1 MRFTDF
7 PCKAWVTFSNSMLD
21 NTTMKTMPL
30 DKIFV
35 SHSSTSQH
43 ALALIIGT
51 TQHHAAHMACL
62 DGLGSL
68 PALSS
73 FSLAALRKV
82 KGDAL
87 SMLQEVV
94 PTSTDSP
101 SLENLTHNTDT
112 YAQLG
117 VFSIPR
123 GPKDAVRHTYNIQAP
138 TTQDNIIRLLRASQ
152 LTKPILL
159 EGSPGVGKTSLV
171 TTLANICGYH
181 LYRIN
186 FSDQTDLADLF
197 GADLPVDGGRPGE
210 FAWKEAEFLKAM
222 QEGHWVLLDEMN
234 LAPQSVLEG
243 LNAVLDHRGTVYV
256 PELGRSFLRHPSFRI
271 FAAQNP
277 IQQGGGRKGLP
288 KSYVNRFTKVFVDP
302 LTATDLLLISTH
314 MFPNYPE
321 HWLKGLITYNSLL
334 ETETS
339 LKRSFGRDGSPWEF
353 NLRDISRWG
362 ALLCGND
369 APLHPVEHLRTVYLA
384 RFRTDSDR
392 ESARTLF
399 DSVFNLSS
407 EFLSSA
413 PYPSIS
419 SSNVQIGH
427 FFEGRKQSFRS
438 PFRPGVVLEAHLP
451 WMEAMGLA
459 LQKGWLVIVSG
470 APNSGKTSL
479 VRVVAELTGNALDEL
494 SVNHATDTSDILGS
508 YEQVDSN
515 FRALSLVRRI
525 LQLVETISRTSD
537 GCKSHNLSNLGQ
549 LRTAIASPPSIEALP
564 DLLRASLNILEGL
577 LIPHDFCIQ
586 ERLDLLQELRAELAA
601 SRTVGQFEWI
611 DGPLVKALKE
621 GHWLL
626 LDNANL
632 CSPSVLDR
640 LNSLCEPSGVLTL
653 NERGLVDGVTPVIIP
668 HPNFRLV
675 MCIDP
680 SLGELS
686 RAMRNRGTE
695 VSLSPRRNHEDRC
708 RLQGFHFLPPP
719 RTVVA
724 GFVSL
729 VDFELAR
736 RCLQSLPLAELRASW
751 PPATVL
757 SGDSSSSAVIDCV
770 APIIPRDGST
780 LAPPPLAALN
790 VFVRSIIPAYT
801 SHLSRFISGLY
812 PSDQPGAFRQMHLV
826 LDLARGDPI
835 WLQLGLTRQRIL
847 PASVFSPS
855 QVSISALRR
864 TP

>member
-1 MRFTDF
+1 
-7 PCKAWVTFSNSMLD
+7 
-21 NTTMKTMPL
+21 
-30 DKIFV
+30 
-35 SHSSTSQH
+35 
-43 ALALIIGT
+43 
-51 TQHHAAHMACL
+51 MACL

-73 FSLAALRKV
+73 FSSAALRKV
-82 KGDAL
+82 TDDAL
-87 SMLQEVV
+87 SMLQEMV
-94 PTSTDSP
+94 PISSDGP
-101 SLENLTHNTDT
+101 SVHNPTQNIDA

-117 VFSIPR
+117 VFDIPR
-123 GPKDAVRHTYNIQAP
+123 GPKGPVRHAYNVQAP
-138 TTQDNIIRLLRASQ
+138 TTRDNIMRLLRASQ

-171 TTLANICGYH
+171 TTLANICGYQ

-186 FSDQTDLADLF
+186 FSDQTDLTDLF
-197 GADLPVDGGRPGE
+197 GADLPVDGGYPGD
-210 FAWKEAEFLKAM
+210 FAWREAEFLKAM

-288 KSYVNRFTKVFVDP
+288 KSYINRFTKVFVDP
-302 LTATDLLLISTH
+302 LTATDLLLISKH

-321 HWLKGLITYNSLL
+321 DWLNHMITYNTLL

-353 NLRDISRWG
+353 NLRDIFRWG
-362 ALLCGND
+362 ALLCGTD
-369 APLHPVEHLRTVYLA
+369 SPLHPVEHLRTVYLA
-384 RFRTDSDR
+384 RFRSDSDR

-407 EFLSSA
+407 KFLSSA
-413 PYPSIS
+413 PHPFIS
-419 SSNVQIGH
+419 SSSVQIGH
-427 FFEGRKQSFRS
+427 FVEGRKQSFRS
-438 PFRPGVVLEAHLP
+438 LLRPGVVLQAHLP
-451 WMEAMGLA
+451 WIEAMGLA

-470 APNSGKTSL
+470 PPDAGKTSL
-479 VRVVAELTGNALDEL
+479 VRVIAELTGNALHEL
-494 SVNHATDTSDILGS
+494 PVNHATDTADILGS

-515 FRALSLVRRI
+515 FRALSLVRRV
-525 LQLVETISRTSD
+525 LQLIETISRTFD

-549 LRTAIASPPSIEALP
+549 LRTAIANPPSIEAIP
-564 DLLRASLNILEGL
+564 DLLRVTLNILEGL
-577 LIPHDFCIQ
+577 LIPGDLYIQ
-586 ERLDLLQELRAELAA
+586 EIPDLLNELRAELAT
-601 SRTVGQFEWI
+601 SRTTGQFEWI

-653 NERGLVDGVTPVIIP
+653 NERGFMDGVTPVITP

-680 SLGELS
+680 HLGELS
-686 RAMRNRGTE
+686 RAMRNRGIE
-695 VSLSPRRNHEDRC
+695 VSLSPRRTHEDRC
-708 RLQGFHFLPPP
+708 RLQEFHFLPPL
-719 RTVVA
+719 RTVDTS
-724 GFVSL
+724 FLSL
-729 VDFELAR
+729 VDFELVQ
-736 RCLQSLPLAELRASW
+736 RCLHHSPPAELRASW

-757 SGDSSSSAVIDCV
+757 SGDSSASAIIDLV
-770 APIIPRDGST
+770 APIIPRDAST
-780 LAPPPLAALN
+780 FGPPPLAALN
-790 VFVRSIIPAYT
+790 VFVRSMIPAYT
-801 SHLSRFISGLY
+801 SHLSRYISGLY
-812 PSDQPGAFRQMHLV
+812 SSNQTELFRQLRLA

-835 WLQLGLTRQRIL
+835 WLQLGLIRQRIW
-847 PASVFSPS
+847 PTSSVFGQRDT
-855 QVSISALRR
+855 QVSIYCVTALRR
-864 TP
+864 TSLVLSRQVLNMGHRLYSPWILSQRWELSGIHSKSPTIIRHET

>member
-1 MRFTDF
+1 
-7 PCKAWVTFSNSMLD
+7 
-21 NTTMKTMPL
+21 
-30 DKIFV
+30 
-35 SHSSTSQH
+35 
-43 ALALIIGT
+43 
-51 TQHHAAHMACL
+51 MACL

-68 PALSS
+68 PALSG
-73 FSLAALRKV
+73 FSSAALRKI
-82 KGDAL
+82 KDDAL
-87 SMLQEVV
+87 SMLQEIV
-94 PTSTDSP
+94 PISSDGP
-101 SLENLTHNTDT
+101 SVYNPTHNTDT
-112 YAQLG
+112 YVQLG
-117 VFSIPR
+117 VFAIPR
-123 GPKDAVRHTYNIQAP
+123 GPKKPVRHAYNIQAP
-138 TTQDNIIRLLRASQ
+138 TTRDNIMRLLRASQ

-186 FSDQTDLADLF
+186 FSDQTDLTDLF
-197 GADLPVDGGRPGE
+197 GADLPVDGGCPGE
-210 FAWKEAEFLKAM
+210 FAWKEAEFLMAM

-243 LNAVLDHRGTVYV
+243 LNAVLDHRGTVYI
-256 PELGRSFLRHPSFRI
+256 PELGRSFSRHPSFRI

-288 KSYVNRFTKVFVDP
+288 KSYVNRFTKVYVDP
-302 LTATDLLLISTH
+302 LTAADLLLISKH

-321 HWLKGLITYNSLL
+321 DWLERMITYNSLL
-334 ETETS
+334 ETETT

-353 NLRDISRWG
+353 NLRDIFRWG
-362 ALLCGND
+362 ALLCETD
-369 APLHPVEHLRTVYLA
+369 APLHPVEHLRSVYLA
-384 RFRTDSDR
+384 RFRIDSDR

-399 DSVFNLSS
+399 DSVFNISS

-413 PYPSIS
+413 PHPFIS
-419 SSNVQIGH
+419 SSSVQVGH
-427 FFEGRKQSFRS
+427 FVEGRKQSFRS
-438 PFRPGVVLEAHLP
+438 LLRPGVVLQAHLP
-451 WMEAMGLA
+451 WIEAMGLA

-470 APNSGKTSL
+470 ASDSGKTSL
-479 VRVVAELTGNALDEL
+479 VRVLAEVTGNTLQEL

-515 FRALSLVRRI
+515 FRALALVRRV
-525 LQLVETISRTSD
+525 LQLVESISRTFD
-537 GCKSHNLSNLGQ
+537 GCRSHNLSNLGQ
-549 LRTAIASPPSIEALP
+549 LRTAITTPPSVESLP
-564 DLLRASLNILEGL
+564 DLLRATLNVLESLL
-577 LIPHDFCIQ
+577 LPEDLCIQ
-586 ERLDLLQELRAELAA
+586 ERLDLQKELRAELAT

-668 HPNFRLV
+668 HPDFRLV

-680 SLGELS
+680 HFGELS

-695 VSLSPRRNHEDRC
+695 VSLSSRRNHEDRC
-708 RLQGFHFLPPP
+708 RLQQFHFLPPP
-719 RTVVA
+719 RTVDA
-724 GFVSL
+724 NFVSL
-729 VDFELAR
+729 VDFELVR
-736 RCLQSLPLAELRASW
+736 RCLRHLPPAEVCASW

-757 SGDSSSSAVIDCV
+757 SGDSSASAVIDR
-770 APIIPRDGST
+770 AASIFPRDAST
-780 LAPPPLAALN
+780 LGPPPLAAVN
-790 VFVRSIIPAYT
+790 VFVRSIVPAYT

-812 PSDQPGAFRQMHLV
+812 SSDRTGPFRNLHLV

-835 WLQLGLTRQRIL
+835 WLQLGAAQQRIW
-847 PASVFSPS
+847 PSSSVFGPT
-855 QVSISALRR
+855 QVSFVSLRFGKLHKYCCR
-864 TP
+864 MY

>member
-1 MRFTDF
+1 
-7 PCKAWVTFSNSMLD
+7 
-21 NTTMKTMPL
+21 
-30 DKIFV
+30 
-35 SHSSTSQH
+35 
-43 ALALIIGT
+43 
-51 TQHHAAHMACL
+51 MACL

-73 FSLAALRKV
+73 FSSAALRKV
-82 KGDAL
+82 KDDAL
-87 SMLQEVV
+87 SMLQEMV
-94 PTSTDSP
+94 PISSDSP
-101 SLENLTHNTDT
+101 SVHNPTHNIDT

-117 VFSIPR
+117 VFAIPR
-123 GPKDAVRHTYNIQAP
+123 GPKEPVRHAYNIQAP
-138 TTQDNIIRLLRASQ
+138 TTRDNIMRLLRASQ

-186 FSDQTDLADLF
+186 FSDQTDLTDLF
-197 GADLPVDGGRPGE
+197 GADLPVDGGCPGE

-243 LNAVLDHRGTVYV
+243 LNAVLDHRGSVYV

-302 LTATDLLLISTH
+302 LTATDLLLISKH

-321 HWLKGLITYNSLL
+321 DWLKRMITYNSLL

-339 LKRSFGRDGSPWEF
+339 LKHSFGRDGSPWEF
-353 NLRDISRWG
+353 NLRDIFRWG
-362 ALLCGND
+362 ALLRGTD

-384 RFRTDSDR
+384 RFRIDSDR

-399 DSVFNLSS
+399 DSVFDLSS
-407 EFLSSA
+407 ELLSSE
-413 PYPSIS
+413 PHPFVS

-427 FFEGRKQSFRS
+427 FVEGRKQSFRS
-438 PFRPGVVLEAHLP
+438 PLRPGVMLQAHLP
-451 WMEAMGLA
+451 WAEAMGLA

-470 APNSGKTSL
+470 AQNSGKTSL
-479 VRVVAELTGNALDEL
+479 VRVVAELTGNALHEL
-494 SVNHATDTSDILGS
+494 SVNPATDTSDILGS
-508 YEQVDSN
+508 YEQVEGN
-515 FRALSLVRRI
+515 FRALALVRRV
-525 LQLVETISRTSD
+525 LQLVETISRNSE
-537 GCKSHNLSNLGQ
+537 GCKSHNISNLGQ
-549 LRTAIASPPSIEALP
+549 LRAAITTPPSIEALP
-564 DLLRASLNILEGL
+564 DLLKEILNILEGL
-577 LIPHDFCIQ
+577 LIPDDLCIQ

-626 LDNANL
+626 LDDANL

-680 SLGELS
+680 HLGELS

-695 VSLSPRRNHEDRC
+695 LSLSPRRNHEDRC
-708 RLQGFHFLPPP
+708 RLQEFHFLPPP
-719 RTVVA
+719 RTVDA
-724 GFVSL
+724 SFVSL
-729 VDFELAR
+729 IDFELVR
-736 RCLQSLPLAELRASW
+736 RCLQNLPPAELRASW
-751 PPATVL
+751 PPATAL
-757 SGDSSSSAVIDCV
+757 SGDSSASAVIDCI
-770 APIIPRDGST
+770 APIIPRDGPT
-780 LAPPPLAALN
+780 LGPPPLATLN

-801 SHLSRFISGLY
+801 SQLSRFISGLY
-812 PSDQPGAFRQMHLV
+812 SSGRTGPFRQLHLV
-826 LDLARGDPI
+826 LDLAKGDPI
-835 WLQLGLTRQRIL
+835 WLQLGLTRQRIW
-847 PASVFSPS
+847 PASSVFGPT
-855 QVSISALRR
+855 QVSNLSLVSPRFGEPHKYCYR
-864 TP
+864 TC